1 MADDERQPVASSAA
15 DALALHAHGAL
26 DPRAADYLEKQG
38 RLADEQTRL
47 ARLQSENL
55 VEQNAYE
62 LSHLRFRRFS
72 DWTRFSLEAAGF
84 LLVLLVMCA
93 IGAMVWNAAQDRDL
107 VVEPF
112 SVPNDV
118 AQTGLTGSVLA
129 GRVIDRVGQ
138 MQADTYSVAQGI
150 GTYKS
155 ISADAVRIQIPET
168 GISIG
173 EFDSY
178 LRQWL
183 GHESVVTGAL
193 VHAAKGYT
201 ATIRYADQTG
211 GTVESA
217 DLDSLT
223 TKAAEQL
230 YHAARPLR
238 YADYLTSHGR
248 FDEALRIIL
257 PLARDGSA
265 RERASAYVS
274 WATLLYQQGDPR
286 GQMEKGAIA
295 TELDPSNAGGW
306 YELDGGAY
314 NVQHRE
320 VAIKAE
326 KTVIALIKQGKA
338 GDVAP
343 DLAAKVLTGLHA
355 DLAIDMADPAG
366 AIAQCQ
372 LVPDVVALDC
382 STGFMIGYELTDHDI
397 GEARRLAALLPAT
410 EGNAKPSAGPLTA
423 RAGIAE
429 SMEDWPAATASLKR
443 IIAIYASRPADMWR
457 LTTQG
462 WPNLAHDMAKAG
474 DIAGAKAVIAKT
486 PLDCDQCV
494 DTRGAI
500 ADAEG
505 NWPQAEHWYAMVSAR
520 APSLPYYP
528 FHWGRMLLHKG
539 DLDGAIAKFK
549 QANDK
554 GPHFA
559 DPLEMWGEALVAKNR
574 SDLALAKFEEAAKY
588 APNWG
593 RLHLEWG
600 EALSYSGDHAGA
612 EKQFLIA
619 ASLGL
624 SPAEARAVEHWIKH
638 G

>member
-1 MADDERQPVASSAA
+1 MADDKRQPAASSAA
-15 DALALHAHGAL
+15 DALALDAHGTL
-26 DPRAADYLEKQG
+26 DPRAAAFLEKQG
-38 RLADEQTRL
+38 QLADEQATL

-84 LLVLLVMCA
+84 LLVLLVLCA
-93 IGAMVWNAAQDRDL
+93 IGAMVWNATQDRDL
-107 VVEPF
+107 VVEAF

-138 MQADTYSVAQGI
+138 MQADTYSVTQGI

-155 ISADAVRIQIPET
+155 ISADAVRIQIPAT

-173 EFDSY
+173 ELDSY

-183 GHESVVTGAL
+183 GHESIVTGAL
-193 VHAAKGYT
+193 VRTAKGYS
-201 ATIRYADQTG
+201 ATIRYADQAG

-230 YHAARPLR
+230 YRAARPLR

-295 TELDPSNAGGW
+295 TQLDPSNAGGW

-343 DLAAKVLTGLHA
+343 DLADKVLTGLHA
-355 DLAIDMADPAG
+355 DLAIDMGDPAG

-372 LVPDVVALDC
+372 LVPDIVALDC
-382 STGFMIGYELTDHDI
+382 GMGFP
-397 GEARRLAALLPAT
+397 R
-410 EGNAKPSAGPLTA
+410 
-423 RAGIAE
+423 
-429 SMEDWPAATASLKR
+429 
-443 IIAIYASRPADMWR
+443 
-457 LTTQG
+457 
-462 WPNLAHDMAKAG
+462 
-474 DIAGAKAVIAKT
+474 
-486 PLDCDQCV
+486 
-494 DTRGAI
+494 
-500 ADAEG
+500 
-505 NWPQAEHWYAMVSAR
+505 
-520 APSLPYYP
+520 
-528 FHWGRMLLHKG
+528 
-539 DLDGAIAKFK
+539 
-549 QANDK
+549 
-554 GPHFA
+554 
-559 DPLEMWGEALVAKNR
+559 
-574 SDLALAKFEEAAKY
+574 
-588 APNWG
+588 
-593 RLHLEWG
+593 
-600 EALSYSGDHAGA
+600 
-612 EKQFLIA
+612 
-619 ASLGL
+619 
-624 SPAEARAVEHWIKH
+624 
-638 G
+638 